1 MGRSER
7 SRELLVLSRQL
18 EEEIAIAHPEGKI
31 TVRVLGF
38 PQRGRVLLGIV
49 APDGVVVI
57 RGELGE
63 PEVRR

>member
-1 MGRSER
+1 
-7 SRELLVLSRQL
+7 LVLSRQL